1 VVEATAPISTPTRIH
16 PKRLLLRMGFPF
28 SSGTRNVL
36 GLFAFDVTLEERRG
50 LNLFAYLT
58 ALSSSRMRW
67 NNQATGDIEW
77 RMTS

>member
-1 VVEATAPISTPTRIH
+1 
-16 PKRLLLRMGFPF
+16 MGFPF
-28 SSGTRNVL
+28 FSGTRNVL
-36 GLFAFDVTLEERRG
+36 GLFAFDVTFEGRRG

-58 ALSSSRMRW
+58 ALSSSQMRW